1 MARKAPLLIQRELL
15 LDGSGQPVS
24 ETMDSLI
31 RLLRG
36 DRPVWLVAE
45 QASGWRPTRRS
56 VDLDLVLQQQI
67 HQWTRR
73 AGAALDGVLYLP
85 EGLFVRRRRR
95 NAQLDDLASRY
106 DVTAADLTV
115 IARDAGLLETLVL
128 CGGRALAVG
137 EQRVEGATQLADL
150 EAAIAL
156 ISKQ

>member
-15 LDGSGQPVS
+15 LDDSGEPLAAAM
-24 ETMDSLI
+24 ESLI

-36 DRPVWLVAE
+36 DRPVWLAAE

-56 VDLDLVLQQQI
+56 VDHDLVLQQQI

-85 EGLFVRRRRR
+85 EGLFVRRRHR
-95 NAQLDDLASRY
+95 NEQLEDLASRY
-106 DVTAADLTV
+106 DATAADLTV

-128 CGGRALAVG
+128 CGGRALSVG
-137 EQRVEGATQLADL
+137 NQRVEGATQLADL

-156 ISKQ
+156 VNKQ